1 MRGAIGWTGASSAA
15 WTALLWVG
23 ISLGLVLVALY
34 HAATAASIRIASGSV
49 NAPGASEYDSTATAS
64 AFEAAL
70 AFLIAGAVLLRP
82 GRVVFLISIVGS
94 LLAAGAAI
102 WFQFDTA
109 PVATSVP
116 VGPFKWTAIGIG
128 LPMAILALLC
138 LVTSAYAWITT
149 SREPPIRPRMP
160 PPTHQA

>member
-1 MRGAIGWTGASSAA
+1 VIGWIGATSAA

-34 HAATAASIRIASGSV
+34 DAATAASIRIAYGSV
-49 NAPGASEYDSTATAS
+49 NTPGASEYDSWATAS
-64 AFEAAL
+64 AIEAAL
-70 AFLIAGAVLLRP
+70 AFLVAGAVLLKP
-82 GRVVFLISIVGS
+82 GTVVFLISIVGS

-109 PVATSVP
+109 PVVTSDP
-116 VGPFKWTAIGIG
+116 VGPFKLTAIEIG
-128 LPMAILALLC
+128 LPMAILSLLC
-138 LVTSAYAWITT
+138 LVTSTYAWITT
-149 SREPPIRPRMP
+149 SPEPPITPHMP